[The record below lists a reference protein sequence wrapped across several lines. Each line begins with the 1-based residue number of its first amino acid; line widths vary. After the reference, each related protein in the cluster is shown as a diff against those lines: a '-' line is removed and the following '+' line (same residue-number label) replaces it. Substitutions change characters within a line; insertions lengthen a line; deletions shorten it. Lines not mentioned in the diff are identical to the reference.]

1 MESSFNQ
8 GVKICFNLPVS
19 THRNIIEP
27 VTKSMHI
34 RKTLIA
40 RLLGFVHQ
48 IKSSDKRIPK
58 LLLSHII
65 HDVRST
71 TGKNLRTILL
81 QTRKN
86 DVDELIRTDFRD
98 VSYHPLSDDD
108 KWKGNCLNELID
120 IRDGKLL
127 LEEFHDMEI
136 DDLIADICTA

>member
-1 MESSFNQ
+1 M
-8 GVKICFNLPVS
+8 
-19 THRNIIEP
+19 
-27 VTKSMHI
+27 
-34 RKTLIA
+34 
-40 RLLGFVHQ
+40 GFVHQ
-48 IKSSDKRIPK
+48 IKSSHKRITK
-58 LLLSHII
+58 LLLSD
-65 HDVRST
+65 DVRST